1 MEVLF
6 SGSLKELVCDCAE
19 WSGDCDCAEWSFWE
33 NYCTFVELVLEGP
46 WIKDLE
52 SNNWTLG
59 VTFWGL
65 RFGQG
70 VKKHSG
76 EDSCSLFPVNSGT
89 TSELLSYMVEGRGRT
104 LQCVTLTKPRVDA
117 CVRIGFSRC
126 E

>member
-1 MEVLF
+1 MEDLF
-6 SGSLKELVCDCAE
+6 SGSLKELV
-19 WSGDCDCAEWSFWE
+19 CDCAEWSFWE

-46 WIKDLE
+46 RIKDLE
-52 SNNWTLG
+52 SNNWTLR

-89 TSELLSYMVEGRGRT
+89 SSELLSYNAFFLWQLYQFFSHKYDKLGVTWVGV
-104 LQCVTLTKPRVDA
+104 LQPRVD
-117 CVRIGFSRC
+117 IN
-126 E
+126 